1 VSSTAE
7 RNAQAIRSQTV
18 ATEGFDEQWSTNE
31 AEAILH
37 QLANAFFSTN
47 QAFRANPE
55 VRGARAKAGR
65 ARGLELDAAA
75 IEAEAPHREH
85 GLLVADSQG
94 VVCSAG
100 GSIAELLGRA
110 ERDLLGTAI
119 SRYFVGGAPAQSQRS
134 VGLKADGSSL
144 DVSVTVAPLAGSAL
158 TLYSLRD
165 LSEER
170 ARAVASKRAEA
181 RYRTLVEQIP
191 AVTFM
196 ASLEE
201 GDNEIYIGPQIE
213 ALLGYTQKEWLDDP
227 VLWFHRMH
235 PDDQERWN
243 AEFARGCAVGGP
255 FRADC
260 RFFAKGGRTV
270 WVHGEARVVRDRD
283 GRPLFIQGVAF
294 DITDIKD
301 AEERMRE
308 AQEALLRTEKLAV
321 IGRLAASIGHELRN
335 PLAAIRN
342 AWFYLDRRLV
352 QTPSAEPDQRVQQF
366 SRVITTEIDRCAKII
381 GELLDFSRERAIYR
395 VPTPAHELVQSALEV
410 VVKPGANITLT
421 NAVSEELPVP
431 NLDAD
436 QFRQVLVNLL
446 QNAAE
451 AVDAQT
457 GRVEVTASEEG
468 GELTIVVTDNGKGM
482 TEEVRARIFEPLYT
496 TKLRGTGLGLAIVE
510 GIIKRHG
517 GRILVASAL
526 GRGTTFSITIPISEA
541 STEPAP
547 DLGGA
552 ADLRGKAPDHKSS

>member
-1 VSSTAE
+1 VSTAAD
-7 RNAQAIRSQTV
+7 RNDQAIRSQTV

-47 QAFRANPE
+47 QAFRINPE
-55 VRGARAKAGR
+55 VRGAHAKSRGR
-65 ARGLELDAAA
+65 AQPADAAPV
-75 IEAEAPHREH
+75 EPETPHREH
-85 GLLVADSQG
+85 GLFVADQNGIVHS
-94 VVCSAG
+94 VG
-100 GSIAELLGRA
+100 GSISALLGTG
-110 ERDLLGTAI
+110 ERDLVGSPI
-119 SRYFVGGAPAQSQRS
+119 SRYFVGGAPSQSGRAQ
-134 VGLKADGSSL
+134 GLKPDGSSF

-158 TLYSLRD
+158 TLFSVQD

-170 ARAVASKRAEA
+170 ARAALSKRAEA

-260 RFFAKGGRTV
+260 RFFSKDGRTV

-301 AEERMRE
+301 AEARMRE
-308 AQEALLRTEKLAV
+308 AQEALVRTEKLAA

-342 AWFYLDRRLV
+342 AWFYLDRRLI
-352 QTPSAEPDQRVQQF
+352 QATGAEPDQRVLQF
-366 SRVITTEIDRCAKII
+366 SKVITTEIDRSAKII

-395 VPTPAHELVQSALEV
+395 MPTPTHELVQSALEV
-410 VVKPGANITLT
+410 VAKPAEGITLA
-421 NAVSEELPVP
+421 NAVSDELPVP

-457 GRVEVTASEEG
+457 GRVEVSASEDR
-468 GELTIVVTDNGKGM
+468 GELTLVVADNGKGM

-496 TKLRGTGLGLAIVE
+496 TKLRGTGLGLAIVD
-510 GIIKRHG
+510 GIVKRHG
-517 GRILVASAL
+517 GRISVTSAI
-526 GRGTTFSITIPISEA
+526 GRGTTFSITIPIGEA
-541 STEPAP
+541 SREPAP

-552 ADLRGKAPDHKSS
+552 ADFRGKAANTHGS